1 MCIGCS
7 QASGRSAP
15 APSRRRMKRA
25 GEQLKAVSQAAEHA
39 NHPPP
44 KARPPARPLAHDAIG
59 SARSSKAGQA
69 RLETITVIQATAR
82 WLHSTCHA
90 DAELSQ
96 VQCYASQTDINTHFA
111 SRWLRASPVSALSI
125 IVLGPTCSRR
135 CGTAASALGYLRRPF
150 ASKRN
155 RPAT

>member
-1 MCIGCS
+1 MCRLFPG
-7 QASGRSAP
+7 
-15 APSRRRMKRA
+15 KRA
-25 GEQLKAVSQAAEHA
+25 IGPSTVTSSYEEGRRATQSSQSGSRARK
-39 NHPPP
+39 PPTP
-44 KARPPARPLAHDAIG
+44 ESPPARPPAHDAIG

-125 IVLGPTCSRR
+125 IVLRPTCSRR